1 MNIEEIE
8 DNLSWLYDEDY
19 SKESIIDM
27 LIGTI
32 YDADNTEE
40 IIEYLKIT
48 YQNEEDKGYGE

>member
-19 SKESIIDM
+19 SKKSIIDM

>member
-32 YDADNTEE
+32 YVL
-40 IIEYLKIT
+40 IIQK
-48 YQNEEDKGYGE
+48 K

>member
-1 MNIEEIE
+1 MNIEEIK

>member
-19 SKESIIDM
+19 IKESIIDM

-32 YDADNTEE
+32 NDADNTEE

-48 YQNEEDKGYGE
+48 YQNEEDKGYG